1 MEKINII
8 VIVFLVELICDFI
21 VLKIF
26 KIKYKVIYILFLQ
39 IPKVL
44 ASVSCL
50 FMKFNFC
57 VEILIK
63 IFAKLI
69 TVIFLTDS
77 FKFKKLIKFLFL
89 EYVLLFSV
97 GGFALFLIK
106 WLESIYS
113 IKLMKNFPNNR
124 RYLLIIGIIC
134 YIFAVFKLTRII
146 SKNTNFN
153 RNLVEVSLMIG
164 SKHINVYG
172 LVDSGN
178 SLIDIKTNKPVLVI
192 SLQTITKLISKND
205 YKKMIDENSHKLDCE
220 TISSSSFS
228 IPILE
233 NINVKVKI
241 ENEWI
246 VANCVVGVVDK
257 KFENGKY
264 DCLLWRDFI

>member
-1 MEKINII
+1 MEKINFI
-8 VIVFLVELICDFI
+8 VIAFLVELICDFI
-21 VLKIF
+21 VLKFF
-26 KIKYKVIYILFLQ
+26 KIKYKFIYVLFLQ
-39 IPKVL
+39 IPKVSANVL
-44 ASVSCL
+44 CL
-50 FMKFNFC
+50 FLELNFC

-77 FKFKKLIKFLFL
+77 FRFKKLIKFLFL

-97 GGFALFLIK
+97 GGFAWFLIK
-106 WLESIYS
+106 WIENIYE
-113 IKLMKNFPNNR
+113 IKLMRNFPKNR
-124 RYLLIIGIIC
+124 QYLLEIGIIC

-153 RNLVEVSLMIG
+153 RNLIEVSLTIEN
-164 SKHINVYG
+164 KHINVYG

-178 SLIDIKTNKPVLVI
+178 SLIDTKTNKPVLVI
-192 SLQTITKLISKND
+192 SLQTITKLVSKND
-205 YKKMIDENSHKLDCE
+205 YKKMIDENSHKLNCE
-220 TISSSSFS
+220 TISSSTFA

-246 VANCVVGVVDK
+246 VADCVVGVVDK